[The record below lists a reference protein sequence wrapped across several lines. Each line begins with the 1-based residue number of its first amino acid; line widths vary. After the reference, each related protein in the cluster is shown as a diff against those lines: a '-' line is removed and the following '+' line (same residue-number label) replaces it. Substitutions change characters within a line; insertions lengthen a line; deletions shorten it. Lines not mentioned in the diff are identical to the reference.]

1 MKYFSYLHQS
11 VGIIQQSK
19 MRSGKVYYGN
29 KLNDILF
36 YYIKVKKVK
45 ELEWLIQHGA
55 NIYQKSRFGHKETT
69 AFAFAMR
76 SSDNDVK
83 DLFLKTHEENIRR
96 KKYSEKE
103 IKIRKNLQDVKRIL
117 HNIRRDYQIN
127 LFYHK
132 LPFLI
137 TKMQIL
143 VKEAYSESYY
153 ICENVITNNAFLML
167 LSLIESK
174 FVNVKFFEQ
183 EVDKYKVYDY
193 LIMCSDIIDS
203 IVTLLLK

>member
-1 MKYFSYLHQS
+1 MTSAK
-11 VGIIQQSK
+11 K
-19 MRSGKVYYGN
+19 YYGN

-45 ELEWLIQHGA
+45 DLEWLIQHGA

-76 SSDNDVK
+76 SSDNCVK
-83 DLFLKTHEENIRR
+83 DLFLKTHEENIRK
-96 KKYSEKE
+96 KKYTEE
-103 IKIRKNLQDVKRIL
+103 ELRIRKNLQDVKTIL
-117 HNIRRDYQIN
+117 YDIKMDYQKN
-127 LFYHK
+127 LFYYK
-132 LPFLI
+132 LPFFV

-143 VKEAYSESYY
+143 IKEAYKESFY
-153 ICENVITNNAFLML
+153 ICKNIIVNEAFLAL

-174 FVNVKFFEQ
+174 FASVNFFEQ
-183 EVDKYKVYDY
+183 DLDKYEVYDY
-193 LIMCSDIIDS
+193 LIMCGDIVDS